1 MEKNEYYELVRI
13 NDGLTKKSTD
23 VIWVEF
29 DEFGMGKDKHDN
41 PEIGYSL
48 VMSPFN
54 YFTTWQTTVVTEI
67 ITNEDNFVHFK
78 TMNSEYKLYKKI
90 KEDEQA

>member
-1 MEKNEYYELVRI
+1 
-13 NDGLTKKSTD
+13 
-23 VIWVEF
+23 
-29 DEFGMGKDKHDN
+29 
-41 PEIGYSL
+41 
-48 VMSPFN
+48 MSPFN

>member
-13 NDGLTKKSTD
+13 NDGLTNKSTD
-23 VIWVEF
+23 VTWIEF
-29 DEFGMGKDKHDN
+29 NENGQGNKRHDE

-54 YFTTWQTTVVTEI
+54 MFFTWQTTVVTEI
-67 ITNEDNFVHFK
+67 ITNEDGFVHFK
-78 TMNSEYKLYKKI
+78 TQNSEYKLYKKI

>member
-1 MEKNEYYELVRI
+1 MENNEYYELVRI
-13 NDGLTKKSTD
+13 NDGLTKKATD
-23 VIWVEF
+23 VIWIEF
-29 DEFGMGKDKHDN
+29 DESGRFKDKHDN

-54 YFTTWQTTVVTEI
+54 FFTTWQTTVVTEI
-67 ITNEDNFVHFK
+67 IINEDGFVYFK
-78 TMNSEYKLYKKI
+78 TLNSEYKLYKKI

>member
-1 MEKNEYYELVRI
+1 MENNEYYELVRI
-13 NDGLTKKSTD
+13 NDGLTKKSDD

-29 DEFGMGKDKHDN
+29 NENGQGKDKHDN

-54 YFTTWQTTVVTEI
+54 VFSTWQTTVVTEV
-67 ITNEDNFVHFK
+67 ITNEDNFTHFK

-90 KEDEQA
+90 KENE